1 MDPPRLGPAA
11 PEQTGSSGA
20 GSRPPSQTHT
30 PRLWLLFQG
39 WAQQRETKGPGPG
52 TLSQCSSHLGENR
65 SLGGRAEGAAVSRY
79 RRGRGGPEEAL
90 AGEGERECSRAPR
103 KRNLSSRPGP
113 LPSHSTTGPHSG
125 WPARFKPQLGFKPIA
140 GVQVD
145 SCQPLITF
153 SITNQSL
160 TWFSTCLKTPYLMDG
175 VDSEC

>member
-1 MDPPRLGPAA
+1 MDPPRLGPAT

-39 WAQQRETKGPGPG
+39 RAQQRETKGPGPG

-65 SLGGRAEGAAVSRY
+65 SLGGRPKGLLCPGTDAGGA
-79 RRGRGGPEEAL
+79 GPEEAL
-90 AGEGERECSRAPR
+90 AGEGERECFQAPR

-113 LPSHSTTGPHSG
+113 LLSHSTTGPHSG

-140 GVQVD
+140 GVQAA
-145 SCQPLITF
+145 
-153 SITNQSL
+153 SL
-160 TWFSTCLKTPYLMDG
+160 
-175 VDSEC
+175 